1 MRVLVLS
8 LIALSIVPVAG
19 NAQAMRSGA
28 MAISSPQSGSE
39 TSTHIASG
47 PTIESAA
54 VGFRLAPSKVDAVSG
69 ESKARRRSGDSQD
82 IALIIVGVAAM
93 IAGGVIG
100 GTAGTIFLVGGA
112 FVGLYGL
119 YNLLQ

>member
-8 LIALSIVPVAG
+8 LIAFSIVPMAG
-19 NAQAMRSGA
+19 NAQATRSGA
-28 MAISSPQSGSE
+28 ITLSSPQSGSE
-39 TSTHIASG
+39 TRTHTASG
-47 PTIESAA
+47 PTIEAAA
-54 VGFRLAPSKVDAVSG
+54 VGFRPAPSKADAVSG
-69 ESKARRRSGDSQD
+69 ESTARRRSGDSQD
-82 IALIIVGVAAM
+82 IALIVVGVAAM
-93 IAGGVIG
+93 VAGGVIG

>member
-8 LIALSIVPVAG
+8 LIALSIVPIAG
-19 NAQAMRSGA
+19 NAQAMRGGA
-28 MAISSPQSGSE
+28 ITVSSPQPGSE
-39 TSTHIASG
+39 TRTHTASG

-54 VGFRLAPSKVDAVSG
+54 VGFRPAPSKVDAVSG

-82 IALIIVGVAAM
+82 IALIIVGIAAM
-93 IAGGVIG
+93 VAGGVIG

-112 FVGLYGL
+112 IVGLYGL